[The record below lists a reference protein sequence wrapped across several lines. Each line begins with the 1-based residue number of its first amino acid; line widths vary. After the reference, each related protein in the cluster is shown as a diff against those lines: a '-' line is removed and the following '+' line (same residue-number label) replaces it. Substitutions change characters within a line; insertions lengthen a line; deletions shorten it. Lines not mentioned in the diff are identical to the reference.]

1 MASMEGKKFAKK
13 VHIHS
18 FENLD
23 SEKDLP
29 LRSRKDSSLPIVK
42 NRVINNKFSNTIRC
56 RVSGSRSNS
65 EYVVDRCSQQT

>member
-1 MASMEGKKFAKK
+1 MAKPSFWTKPQSSLLLLEREILKEFSKK

-29 LRSRKDSSLPIVK
+29 LRSQEGLLPPHCEK
-42 NRVINNKFSNTIRC
+42 
-56 RVSGSRSNS
+56 
-65 EYVVDRCSQQT
+65 